1 MPPAAVRGLGRQ
13 AWKPL
18 ACVVRTLQKTGCS
31 AMSWGQVKQLRAQ
44 RVACA
49 VLNPAPWGW
58 EGGRLEASER
68 WILSRSEGRRSG
80 ALVLQDGLLL
90 RVEGESVPAPLTG
103 F

>member
-1 MPPAAVRGLGRQ
+1 
-13 AWKPL
+13 
-18 ACVVRTLQKTGCS
+18 
-31 AMSWGQVKQLRAQ
+31 MSWGQVKQLRAQ